1 MFKKPALMTAFGIG
15 YVLGARAGRE
25 RYDAIAAKAQKLWH
39 DPRVQDKA
47 HRAGF
52 VAKEKAAS
60 AKHTVQ
66 DKMPGDT
73 KGSTSPTE
81 PAAPASP
88 RSYPQTT
95 PSGPRPTTTDPVTD
109 MPRGWES

>member
-25 RYDAIAAKAQKLWH
+25 RYDAIVGKAQELWH

-73 KGSTSPTE
+73 TPSSASTPT
-81 PAAPASP
+81 
-88 RSYPQTT
+88 PQTT
-95 PSGPRPTTTDPVTD
+95 PGGPHPTTTDPVTT
-109 MPRGWES
+109 MPKGWES

>member
-1 MFKKPALMTAFGIG
+1 MFKKPGMLAAFGIG

-25 RYDAIAAKAQKLWH
+25 RYDAMAAKAQELWH
-39 DPRVQDKA
+39 DPRVQEKA

-52 VAKEKAAS
+52 VAKEKADA
-60 AKHTVQ
+60 ARHTVR

-73 KGSTSPTE
+73 ASSSAPT
-81 PAAPASP
+81 
-88 RSYPQTT
+88 PQTT
-95 PSGPRPTTTDPVTD
+95 PSAPRPHTTTDPVTD

>member
-25 RYDAIAAKAQKLWH
+25 RYDAIAAKAQELWH
-39 DPRVQDKA
+39 DPRVQEKA
-47 HRAGF
+47 HRAGA
-52 VAKEKAAS
+52 VAKETAAS

-73 KGSTSPTE
+73 P
-81 PAAPASP
+81 PPPASTP
-88 RSYPQTT
+88 TPQTT
-95 PSGPRPTTTDPVTD
+95 PGGPHPTTTDPVTD

>member
-25 RYDAIAAKAQKLWH
+25 RYDAIAAKAQELWH

-66 DKMPGDT
+66 EKMPGDT
-73 KGSTSPTE
+73 TPSTASTPTT
-81 PAAPASP
+81 
-88 RSYPQTT
+88 QTT
-95 PSGPRPTTTDPVTD
+95 ASVPHPTTTDPVTD
-109 MPRGWES
+109 MPKGWES